1 MLVEVV
7 IMEVIV
13 VAVDKIRGSG
23 FMRPSEVERG
33 SSSINSSRK

>member
-23 FMRPSEVERG
+23 FMRPFEVERG
-33 SSSINSSRK
+33 SSINSSRK